1 MNRLTQG
8 TIRLHLGLLQVAT
21 QQMRSLVLLGLV
33 AALLGPSVGCS
44 DGRPARVTVSGQVL
58 IDGEPLSQGN
68 IKFVPEGARPSA
80 GTIAEDGRFTL
91 TCYDGNDGV
100 VPGTHRVQISASE
113 ILGESKIKWWAPKK
127 YCDFR
132 ISGLTFE
139 ITEPTDDLKIELT
152 WDGGKPY
159 IE

>member
-1 MNRLTQG
+1 MSHG
-8 TIRLHLGLLQVAT
+8 SIRLPSDLLLAAIP
-21 QQMRSLVLLGLV
+21 RVLLGL
-33 AALLGPSVGCS
+33 AFTTLLTCLGCS
-44 DGRPARVTVSGQVL
+44 DSRPARVTVSGKVL

-100 VPGTHRVQISASE
+100 VPGTHRVQISASQ
-113 ILGESKIKWWAPKK
+113 ILDENKIKWWAPKK

-132 ISGLTFE
+132 KSGLTFE
-139 ITEPTDDLKIELT
+139 ITEPTEELIIELT
-152 WDGGKPY
+152 WDGGKPFV
-159 IE
+159 E

>member
-1 MNRLTQG
+1 MSHG
-8 TIRLHLGLLQVAT
+8 TTRLHIGLLQAASPRT
-21 QQMRSLVLLGLV
+21 KPLVLFCLV
-33 AALLGPSVGCS
+33 SAMLWSCLGCS
-44 DGRPARVTVSGQVL
+44 DGRPDRVTVSGQVL
-58 IDGEPLSQGN
+58 IDGAPLSQGN

-80 GTIAEDGRFTL
+80 GTIEEDGRFTL

-100 VPGTHRVQISASE
+100 IPGRHRVQISANE
-113 ILGESKIKWWAPKK
+113 ILDESKVKWWAPKK

-132 ISGLTFE
+132 KSGLTFT

-152 WDGGKPY
+152 WDGGKPF

>member
-1 MNRLTQG
+1 MFW
-8 TIRLHLGLLQVAT
+8 
-21 QQMRSLVLLGLV
+21 SC
-33 AALLGPSVGCS
+33 VGCS

-58 IDGEPLSQGN
+58 IDGVPLSQGN

-113 ILGESKIKWWAPKK
+113 ILDESKVKWWAPKK
-127 YCDFR
+127 YCNFR
-132 ISGLTFE
+132 KSGLTFE
-139 ITEPTDDLKIELT
+139 ITEPTDDLKVELT
-152 WDGGKPY
+152 WDGGKPF

>member
-1 MNRLTQG
+1 MPHG
-8 TIRLHLGLLQVAT
+8 TIRLHSGLLQAAT
-21 QQMRSLVLLGLV
+21 PRARSLVLLGFVSAMLW
-33 AALLGPSVGCS
+33 SCVGCS

-80 GTIAEDGRFTL
+80 GSITEDGRFTL

-113 ILGESKIKWWAPKK
+113 ILDESKVKWWAPKK

-132 ISGLTFE
+132 KSGLTFK
-139 ITEPTDDLKIELT
+139 ISEPTDDLKIELT
-152 WDGGKPY
+152 WDGGKPFV
-159 IE
+159 E